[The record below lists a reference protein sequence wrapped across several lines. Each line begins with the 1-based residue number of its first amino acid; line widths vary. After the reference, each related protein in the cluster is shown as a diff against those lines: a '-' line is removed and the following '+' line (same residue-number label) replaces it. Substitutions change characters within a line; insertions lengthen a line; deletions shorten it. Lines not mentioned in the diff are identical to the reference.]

1 VDEAE
6 HVHAPDLRLVART
19 LAPVRPLERAKAA
32 FHQINSLLPD
42 EQDVVTVDAGCFIQE
57 ALALMDHYGFSQ
69 LPVIAGT
76 EVLGVI
82 SYRSIARALAGNA
95 ALTRTRIEELSVEDL
110 VEEFHFARPSDELDT
125 VLERLDQDGAILVG
139 DPSRLMAV
147 AASTD
152 FIRFFHEIARPFV
165 LIQEIE
171 ISLRACIEQ
180 CASQQD
186 VVSAIRSAKL
196 GRFRDCDEGRMSLDQ
211 LTLTEQIDI
220 VKNGDN
226 YSRYFQ
232 KLFGRSRPLTMQ
244 KLVPVATIRNDLF
257 HFRRAPTPT
266 DLSTLASSRG
276 WLFRKVRAATA
287 GTIV

>member
-1 VDEAE
+1 
-6 HVHAPDLRLVART
+6 
-19 LAPVRPLERAKAA
+19 
-32 FHQINSLLPD
+32 
-42 EQDVVTVDAGCFIQE
+42 
-57 ALALMDHYGFSQ
+57 M
-69 LPVIAGT
+69 
-76 EVLGVI
+76 
-82 SYRSIARALAGNA
+82 
-95 ALTRTRIEELSVEDL
+95 
-110 VEEFHFARPSDELDT
+110 
-125 VLERLDQDGAILVG
+125 VG

-147 AASTD
+147 ATGTD

-171 ISLRACIEQ
+171 TSLRACIEQ

-186 VVSAIRSAKL
+186 VVSAVRSAKI
-196 GRFRDCDEGRMSLDQ
+196 GRFREYDEGSISLDE

-257 HFRRAPTPT
+257 HFKRAPTLA
-266 DLSTLASSRG
+266 DLSTLASSRS

-287 GTIV
+287 GAVI